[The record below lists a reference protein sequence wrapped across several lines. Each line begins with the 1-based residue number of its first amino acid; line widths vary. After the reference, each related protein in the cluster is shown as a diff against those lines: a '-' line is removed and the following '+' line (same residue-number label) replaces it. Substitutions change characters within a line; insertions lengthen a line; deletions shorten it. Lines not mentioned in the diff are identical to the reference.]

1 MSSEE
6 SFEELNLVDVG
17 IVLHCSEEGS
27 KEDGHQ
33 FFCSWGLQR
42 ARRVMVGT
50 IENVH
55 Q

>member
-6 SFEELNLVDVG
+6 RFEKLNLVYVG

-33 FFCSWGLQR
+33 FCSWGLQR

-50 IENVH
+50 TENVH